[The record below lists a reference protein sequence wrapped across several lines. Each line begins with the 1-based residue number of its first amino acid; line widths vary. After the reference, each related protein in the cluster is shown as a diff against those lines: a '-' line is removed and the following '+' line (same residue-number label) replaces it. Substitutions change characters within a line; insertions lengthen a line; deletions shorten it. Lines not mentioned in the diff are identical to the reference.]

1 MVYPCLDY
9 LKNMVI
15 IDHLRVIWGRSFE
28 SFKLYVLGPF
38 RVIWGHLVNNIPA
51 GHPPQHASNG
61 IGGGLSPHFAGSLQP
76 RHSVKHASVVSE
88 FFLSF
93 FDKTQLSSVL

>member
-1 MVYPCLDY
+1 M
-9 LKNMVI
+9 
-15 IDHLRVIWGRSFE
+15 
-28 SFKLYVLGPF
+28 
-38 RVIWGHLVNNIPA
+38 NNIPA

-88 FFLSF
+88 KKILSF
-93 FDKTQLSSVL
+93 LIKRSYNLYFERLTLSIY